1 MATLE
6 MEKSEKP
13 MLAGLRGVITAARE
27 VDPEM
32 PAQTLLALLE
42 VANEPG
48 MTMKDLQEKLG
59 LSSAATSRVISRLS
73 EWEKHGV
80 AGLNYIDRRHN
91 PHDRRYQIVSLTPK
105 GMSFIRKLLK
115 ASTQRV

>member
-1 MATLE
+1 MEAAMATPELD
-6 MEKSEKP
+6 KSEKP
-13 MLAGLRGVITAARE
+13 TLAGLRGVVTAARE

-48 MTMKDLQEKLG
+48 ITMKDLQDRLG

-73 EWEKHGV
+73 EWERHG
-80 AGLNYIDRRHN
+80 R
-91 PHDRRYQIVSLTPK
+91 
-105 GMSFIRKLLK
+105 
-115 ASTQRV
+115 